1 LKKIGLKI
9 ILGGMIIVPLVLVI
23 LPSTFFDEGQ
33 AICLSVLLFNKECLG
48 CGMTRA
54 TQHMIHFDF
63 SGAYTFNKLS
73 FLVLPLLVYFY
84 VKQFFKFWWKLKE
97 A

>member
-33 AICLSVLLFNKECLG
+33 AICLSVLLFDRECLG

-54 TQHMIHFDF
+54 TQHMIHCDF
-63 SGAYTFNKLS
+63 SGAYAFNKLS
-73 FLVLPLLVYFY
+73 FLVLPVLIYLY
-84 VKQFFKFWWKLKE
+84 VKQFFIFWKKVKE
-97 A
+97 M